1 MGTVARLDCPK
12 VQYLRVT
19 SPVILQPHMT
29 HSRRLS
35 AIREPVSVILLA
47 LASAWCGMTA
57 IAQSPSEAGSE
68 DRGYGEAGGLQSH
81 GVDSSALSDASPAG
95 TTGISNAASR
105 GRTSASGVSQN
116 AAAKSSRKPE
126 VFASPEAATKA
137 FIDALSKGD
146 GARLEAIF
154 IDTHLISSGD
164 EVADRDERARFL
176 REYNRKHSLGGR
188 DQAMVTL
195 YVGESAWPFAVPIVK
210 GKDGYYFDSTA
221 GAREV
226 LFRRVGRNELR
237 AIAAC
242 GGYVA
247 AQKEYALVGHDG
259 GPAGVYAQKLMSDPG
274 KQNGLFWPAKADAL
288 RSPAGPSLAAAEAV
302 GYSATTAGKSTPY
315 YGYLF
320 RPLTAQG
327 SGARDGARSYI
338 DAQGRQAKGFAL
350 VAYPA
355 EYGRGGVKTF
365 IVNQDSIVYEKDLGA
380 RTADIAGDMQEFD
393 PRGWDVA
400 R

>member
-1 MGTVARLDCPK
+1 MA
-12 VQYLRVT
+12 Y
-19 SPVILQPHMT
+19 
-29 HSRRLS
+29 SRQL
-35 AIREPVSVILLA
+35 SVILLA
-47 LASAWCGMTA
+47 LAGAWCAVTA
-57 IAQSPSEAGSE
+57 IAQE
-68 DRGYGEAGGLQSH
+68 DRGYDQAGGLQSV
-81 GVDSSALSDASPAG
+81 GVAPSSALSDASGAG
-95 TTGISNAASR
+95 ASGVSDAASR
-105 GRTSASGVSQN
+105 GRTSASGVSLDS
-116 AAAKSSRKPE
+116 AEKSSRKPE
-126 VFASPEAATKA
+126 AFKSPEAAAKA

-146 GARLEAIF
+146 NARLEAIF
-154 IDTHLISSGD
+154 VDTHLISSGD

-176 REYNRKHSLGGR
+176 REYQRKHSLGGR

-210 GKDGYYFDSTA
+210 GDDGYYFNSVA

-226 LFRRVGRNELR
+226 LFRRIGRNELR

-242 GGYVA
+242 SGYVA

-274 KQNGLFWPAKADAL
+274 KHNGLFWPVKADDL
-288 RSPAGPSLAAAEAV
+288 RSPAGPLLAGAEAV
-302 GYSATTAGKSTPY
+302 GYSSATAGKSTPY

-327 SGARDGARSYI
+327 AGARDGARNYI
-338 DAQGRQAKGFAL
+338 DAQGRQTGGFAA

-355 EYGRGGVKTF
+355 EYGRSGVKTF

-380 RTADIAGDMQEFD
+380 RTAEIARELHEFD
-393 PRGWDVA
+393 PRGWNVS

>member
-1 MGTVARLDCPK
+1 MK
-12 VQYLRVT
+12 
-19 SPVILQPHMT
+19 
-29 HSRRLS
+29 HSRRFS
-35 AIREPVSVILLA
+35 AISALVSVVLLA
-47 LASAWCGMTA
+47 LSSAGCGRTA
-57 IAQSPSEAGSE
+57 VAQTAGPAGSE
-68 DRGYGEAGGLQSH
+68 DRGYAEVGGLQSL
-81 GVDSSALSDASPAG
+81 GAGSSALSDASAAG
-95 TTGISNAASR
+95 STDVSGAASR
-105 GRTSASGVSQN
+105 GRASAADVALDSGG
-116 AAAKSSRKPE
+116 KSSRKPE
-126 VFASPEAATKA
+126 SFRSPEAATKA
-137 FIDALSKGD
+137 FIDALTKGD
-146 GARLEAIF
+146 NARLEAIF
-154 IDTHLISSGD
+154 VDTRLLSSGD

-210 GKDGYYFDSTA
+210 GEDGYYFNSAA

-226 LFRRVGRNELR
+226 LFRRIGRNELR

-247 AQKEYALVGHDG
+247 AQKEYASVGHDG

-274 KQNGLFWPAKADAL
+274 KQNGLFWPVKADDL

-320 RPLTAQG
+320 RPLTAQS
-327 SGARDGARSYI
+327 SGARDGARNYI
-338 DAQGRQAKGFAL
+338 DAQGRQMGGFAL

-355 EYGRGGVKTF
+355 EYGRSGVKTF
-365 IVNQDSIVYEKDLGA
+365 IVNQDGIVYEKDLGA
-380 RTADIAGDMQEFD
+380 HTAEMVRDLREFD
-393 PRGWDVA
+393 PKGWNVSG
-400 R
+400 